1 MSQTEP
7 YGISALSEQGKPEA
21 FTQIDFRHFRNAG
34 KQLIIDFVSLGGNEL
49 VRAFLTKG

>member
-21 FTQIDFRHFRNAG
+21 FAQTDLGNFRNTGATG
-34 KQLIIDFVSLGGNEL
+34 YIRS
-49 VRAFLTKG
+49 FLKR